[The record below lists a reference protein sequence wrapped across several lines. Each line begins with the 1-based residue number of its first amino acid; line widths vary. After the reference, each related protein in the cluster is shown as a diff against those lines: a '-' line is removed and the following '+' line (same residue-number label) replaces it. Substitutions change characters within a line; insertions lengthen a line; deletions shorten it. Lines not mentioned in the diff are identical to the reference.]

1 MEIVSGRTGK
11 PHVTSQQF
19 RQLIEG
25 IVGQGSCILT
35 SGENLEPEL
44 ASNNSLKIRS
54 GMLAHHGNIS
64 SVKIGTY
71 DAVNLDNGSQG
82 MKRIDLVVCRYT
94 KNAETEV
101 ENCNWVVIAGT
112 PVSSNPVAPTYTVG
126 NLQEGDLVDDC
137 PVFEVHYDGI
147 NVTEV
152 KKILSV
158 APNLTELNS
167 KMVIDG
173 KATIITS
180 GSNINVASTNVAF
193 ERPMSDT
200 NYFVIATLE
209 TVSKPT
215 NFDKNYDVEVI
226 VSNKT
231 LNGFTVSIMRG
242 TSDFLDSQ
250 GIWNVNYIVQSRL

>member
-1 MEIVSGRTGK
+1 
-11 PHVTSQQF
+11 
-19 RQLIEG
+19 
-25 IVGQGSCILT
+25 
-35 SGENLEPEL
+35 
-44 ASNNSLKIRS
+44 
-54 GMLAHHGNIS
+54 
-64 SVKIGTY
+64 
-71 DAVNLDNGSQG
+71 
-82 MKRIDLVVCRYT
+82 
-94 KNAETEV
+94 
-101 ENCNWVVIAGT
+101 
-112 PVSSNPVAPTYTVG
+112 
-126 NLQEGDLVDDC
+126 
-137 PVFEVHYDGI
+137 
-147 NVTEV
+147 
-152 KKILSV
+152 
-158 APNLTELNS
+158 
-167 KMVIDG
+167 MVIGG

-215 NFDKNYDVEVI
+215 NFDKNYDVDVI